1 MKGPLPHLRDDGG
14 FTLLEM
20 LVATTLLGLLSLV
33 LYGALQFGLRSWQRT
48 EEVSVLANTVRQVQG
63 LLTADLTRAYPE
75 VIRTNPTRMPVDF
88 EGTRSRIR
96 YLTASSRVAGALDH
110 VTIGVPMGSKVLT
123 RIAALELGAGSRV
136 DSKVLLKHV
145 EGFEISYFGAA
156 EEDKTPR
163 WQDTWHDR
171 ESMPLLVRIRARLA
185 GGETWPDLVVA
196 PAITADAT
204 CNFDPLTKNCRA
216 P

>member
-1 MKGPLPHLRDDGG
+1 MKGPLRHLRDDCG

-48 EEVSVLANTVRQVQG
+48 EEVSVLENTVRQVQG

-75 VIRTNPTRMPVDF
+75 VIRTDPTRKPVDF

>member
-1 MKGPLPHLRDDGG
+1 MRDPLPHLRDDAG

-33 LYGALQFGLRSWQRT
+33 LYGTLQFGLRSWQRS
-48 EEVSVLANTVRQVQG
+48 EEVSVRANAVRQVQG
-63 LLTADLTRAYPE
+63 LLTTDLTRAYPE
-75 VIRTNPTRMPVDF
+75 VIRTDPTREPVDF
-88 EGTRSRIR
+88 EGTRGRIR
-96 YLTASSRVAGALDH
+96 YLTASSRVAGALDQ
-110 VTIGVPMGSKVLT
+110 VTIGVPTGSSVLT
-123 RIAALELGAGSRV
+123 RVATLELGVGARV
-136 DSKVLLKHV
+136 DSKALLKHV
-145 EGFEISYFGAA
+145 ESFEISYFGAT

-185 GGETWPDLVVA
+185 GGETWPDLVVV
-196 PAITADAT
+196 PAVTADAT

>member
-1 MKGPLPHLRDDGG
+1 MRILLSDLRDDGG

-33 LYGALQFGLRSWQRT
+33 LYGALQFGLRSWQRS
-48 EEVSVLANTVRQVQG
+48 EELSARANAVRQVQG
-63 LLTADLTRAYPE
+63 LLTTDLTRAYPE
-75 VIRTNPTRMPVDF
+75 VIRTDPTRRPVDF
-88 EGTRSRIR
+88 EGARSRIR

-110 VTIGVPMGSKVLT
+110 VTIGVPAGSNVLT
-123 RIAALELGAGSRV
+123 RIATLELGVGTRV

-145 EGFEISYFGAA
+145 AGFEISYFGATD
-156 EEDKTPR
+156 EDKTPR

-171 ESMPLLVRIRARLA
+171 ESMPLLVRIRARLS
-185 GGETWPDLVVA
+185 GETWPDLVVA
-196 PAITADAT
+196 PAVTADAT

>member
-1 MKGPLPHLRDDGG
+1 MRTLLSNLRDDRG

-33 LYGALQFGLRSWQRT
+33 LYGALQFGLRSWQRS
-48 EEVSVLANTVRQVQG
+48 EEVSVRSNMVRQVQG
-63 LLTADLTRAYPE
+63 LLATDLARAYPE
-75 VIRTNPTRMPVDF
+75 VIRTDPTRKPVDF
-88 EGTRSRIR
+88 EGTHSRVR
-96 YLTASSRVAGALDH
+96 YLTASSRVAGALDY
-110 VTIGVPMGSKVLT
+110 VTLGVPAGTNVLT
-123 RIAALELGAGSRV
+123 RVAALELGVGVRP

-145 EGFEISYFGAA
+145 EGFEISYFGAT

-163 WQDTWHDR
+163 WQDTWHDQ
-171 ESMPLLVRIRARLA
+171 ESMPLLVRIRARLV
-185 GGETWPDLVVA
+185 GEPWPDLVVA
-196 PAITADAT
+196 PAVTADAT